1 MFIKLPSGRIFRID
15 NITSCKW
22 IEHEP
27 GKQILSVTCS
37 GDGVDWHLQDED
49 AKRLY
54 EYLSSIAIA

>member
-22 IEHEP
+22 LNELE
-27 GKQILSVTCS
+27 GVLSVTCF
-37 GDGVDWHLQDED
+37 GDNVDWHLSGDD

-54 EYLSSIAIA
+54 EYLESIAIV